1 MKVILALLKIIVL
14 LSVILAVAASA
25 LVGYDRYLRNKYP
38 VRYICP
44 NSTEDELGL

>member
-14 LSVILAVAASA
+14 LSVILAVVASA